1 MTQTHTQLSKE
12 EIARRG
18 QTLYEDRIRSQV
30 ETPDNI
36 GKMVIID
43 VETGD
48 FGVDD
53 TGLVSAR
60 RLQSQHENAPLFGI
74 RIGYR
79 VADALGGVMERVENG

>member
-1 MTQTHTQLSKE
+1 
-12 EIARRG
+12 
-18 QTLYEDRIRSQV
+18 
-30 ETPDNI
+30 
-36 GKMVIID
+36 

-60 RLQSQHENAPLFGI
+60 RLQSQHENAPLVGV

-79 VADALGGVMERVENG
+79 VADALGGVMERAEQ